1 MKGKV
6 YLVGAGPGDYKL
18 ITLKGLECIRKA
30 DVIVY
35 DRLANINYLKE
46 AKKNC
51 EFINVGKASSNHL
64 LPQDDINRLIAD
76 KALEGKIVTRLKG
89 GDPYVFGRGGEEAE
103 TLRDEGIDFEVVPG
117 ITSAIGGL
125 CYAGIPIT
133 HRDYASSFHV
143 ITGHPRKDGKE
154 TKEINWNAL
163 ANVKGTLVFL
173 MGIANLKNISENLIK
188 EGKDKNTPVAF
199 ISWATRANQRV
210 VTATLENAYEVAIKE
225 NVKPPTLIVVGTV
238 VNLREKL
245 NFFEE
250 KPLFGKNIVVTR
262 CRAQSSTLAEK
273 ISDMGGNPI
282 EIPTIKIE
290 KVENNIELEN
300 EIKNIK
306 DYSYIIFSSK
316 NAVDIF
322 FDKLNDMGYDARL
335 LYKSKICVVG
345 VETAKAIKARGIIAD
360 IIPQKYVAEG
370 IYKELKDIIN
380 ENDKIL
386 IPRAKNA
393 RDFLVSK
400 LSEKCYVKE
409 VIIYESVIDNNKKNL
424 ALEVIEDESVDYIT
438 FASSSTVKNFIT
450 LIGEENLK
458 KLKNK
463 KIISIGP
470 ITSKTIED
478 FGLGVYKEAEVA
490 TIDSTIEAISN
501 DNYLLNKGELTC

>member
-18 ITLKGLECIRKA
+18 MTLKGLECIRKS

-35 DRLANINYLKE
+35 DRLANIDYLKE
-46 AKKNC
+46 AKENC

-76 KALEGKIVTRLKG
+76 KALEGKVVTRLKG

-103 TLRDEGIDFEVVPG
+103 ILREEGIDFEVVPG

-133 HRDYASSFHV
+133 HRDHASSFHV
-143 ITGHPRKDGKE
+143 VTGHPRNDGKE
-154 TKEINWNAL
+154 TKEINWQAL

-173 MGIANLKNISENLIK
+173 MGIANLQHISENLIK

-199 ISWATRANQRV
+199 ISWATRSNQRV
-210 VTATLENAYEVAIKE
+210 VTATLENAYEVAVKE
-225 NVKPPTLIVVGTV
+225 NIKPPTLIVVGTV

-262 CRAQSSTLAEK
+262 YRTQSSLLSEK
-273 ISDMGGNPI
+273 IRDMGGNPI
-282 EIPTIKIE
+282 EIPTIKIQ
-290 KVENNIELEN
+290 KVEDNCELES
-300 EIKNIK
+300 EINRIK
-306 DYSYIIFSSK
+306 DYTYIVFSSK

-322 FDKLNDMGYDARL
+322 FDKLNDMNYDARVL
-335 LYKSKICVVG
+335 CNSKICAVG
-345 VETAKAIKARGIIAD
+345 SETAKAIKAKGIIAD
-360 IIPQKYVAEG
+360 IVPKRYVAEG
-370 IYKELKDIIN
+370 LYEELKDIIN

-393 RDFLVSK
+393 RDFLVNK
-400 LSEKCYVKE
+400 LSEKSYVKE
-409 VIIYESVIDNNKKNL
+409 VITYESVIDADNKNL
-424 ALEVIEDESVDYIT
+424 ALQVIDDEEVEYIT
-438 FASSSTVKNFIT
+438 FASSSTVKNFMT
-450 LIGEENLK
+450 LIGENNIK
-458 KLKNK
+458 KLNDK

-478 FGLGVYKEAEVA
+478 FGVEIYKEADEA
-490 TIDSTIEAISN
+490 TIDSMIDIISN
-501 DNYLLNKGELTC
+501 DKKVLMGDITC